1 MKFFKKILI
10 NLITKILKNLRMKKV
25 LFKMLKNS
33 YLNLIKQQI
42 EKEKKQQH
50 TILYITSIE

>member
-1 MKFFKKILI
+1 MK
-10 NLITKILKNLRMKKV
+10 NLIMKILKNLRMKKV